1 MSLHQRPRYA
11 GPAAGAGWA
20 GPWRLR
26 PQHGS
31 LGPMARPPA
40 GGAILTRKWPT
51 LFGVDDLPYGT
62 SDSILGDQIIAMS
75 LVIDYNTTFS
85 VKFFADLYT

>member
-11 GPAAGAGWA
+11 GPTAGAGWA

-40 GGAILTRKWPT
+40 GGGILTRKWPT
-51 LFGVDDLPYGT
+51 LFRVDDLPLRHVG
-62 SDSILGDQIIAMS
+62 
-75 LVIDYNTTFS
+75 
-85 VKFFADLYT
+85 